1 MIGTACRLYSA
12 PNSLQEA
19 DIRRRWVGVIALA
32 VALSSCGDNDALAPD
47 PSLAPFVGDWR
58 AASLVVASPV
68 APDLSVD
75 LIELG
80 SSFDLI
86 ELGSSF
92 DLNIQPSG
100 HYTAILVFA
109 GQGQTEI
116 GQISL
121 SGPSAVILDREFP
134 LPREISRPSCSTAL
148 IA

>member
-1 MIGTACRLYSA
+1 M
-12 PNSLQEA
+12 
-19 DIRRRWVGVIALA
+19 RRCWVGVIALA
-32 VALSSCGDNDALAPD
+32 VALSSCGDDDALAPD

-58 AASLVVASPV
+58 AASLVVASPM
-68 APDLSVD
+68 APDLSV
-75 LIELG
+75 
-80 SSFDLI
+80 DLI

-121 SGPSAVILDREFP
+121 SGLSAVILDREFP

>member
-12 PNSLQEA
+12 PNSLHPA

-32 VALSSCGDNDALAPD
+32 VALSSCGDDDALAPD

-68 APDLSVD
+68 APDLSV
-75 LIELG
+75 
-80 SSFDLI
+80 DLI

>member
-1 MIGTACRLYSA
+1 M
-12 PNSLQEA
+12 
-19 DIRRRWVGVIALA
+19 RRRWVEVIALA

-80 SSFDLI
+80 SSFDL
-86 ELGSSF
+86 
-92 DLNIQPSG
+92 NIQRSG

>member
-1 MIGTACRLYSA
+1 M
-12 PNSLQEA
+12 
-19 DIRRRWVGVIALA
+19 RRRWVGVIALA
-32 VALSSCGDNDALAPD
+32 VALSSCGDDDALAPD

-75 LIELG
+75 LIG
-80 SSFDLI
+80 
-86 ELGSSF
+86 LGSSF
-92 DLNIQPSG
+92 DLNIQRSG

-109 GQGQTEI
+109 GQGQAEI